1 LGNDLIIRLDDNKIN
16 IESDVQINNDKPK
29 TKESIQIRNHPL
41 INKIKERM
49 NNNESNNDMIDDNKI
64 QTNINENN
72 NKVEKIDTTY
82 S

>member
-1 LGNDLIIRLDDNKIN
+1 MGNDLIIRLDDNKIN

>member
-49 NNNESNNDMIDDNKI
+49 NNNDSNNDMIDDSKM
-64 QTNINENN
+64 QTNNNENN

>member
-49 NNNESNNDMIDDNKI
+49 NNNDSNNDMIDDNKI

>member
-1 LGNDLIIRLDDNKIN
+1 MGNDLIIRLDDNKIN

-49 NNNESNNDMIDDNKI
+49 NNNDSNNDMIDDNKI